1 MKKIINHIITF
12 IIMLLLI
19 ILSIFIVYQ
28 KEISINK
35 ISKDLDKINYYQ
47 KSYSNIL
54 KEIDEYIINIE
65 LKEDIINYYTQ
76 DKAKIDIINIINGKE
91 INHYDNLK
99 EIVKK
104 HSNEDNIINDYTT
117 QINKKIINNLFMNE
131 EYKLLSKTRLNLNDT
146 IFIIFIII
154 ILITILLFIN
164 YIISKKILFESAILS
179 LGLFITIPKIFLILT
194 NILDNFIYTN
204 TYFSELI
211 LLIINN
217 IVNILFILGLF
228 ISTITIYLNYKFKH

>member
-12 IIMLLLI
+12 IIMVLLI

-65 LKEDIINYYTQ
+65 LKDDIINYYTQ
-76 DKAKIDIINIINGKE
+76 DKAKTDIIDIINGKE
-91 INHYDNLK
+91 INYYDNLK

-131 EYKLLSKTRLNLNDT
+131 EYKLLSKTRLNTNDT

-179 LGLFITIPKIFLILT
+179 LGLFITIPKVFLILT

-204 TYFSELI
+204 IYFSELI

-228 ISTITIYLNYKFKH
+228 ISTITIYLNYKIKH